1 MERMK
6 VDLLPL
12 DVQQLSV
19 EHQPLG
25 RAEIF
30 ERPIEPLNVQWGNR
44 KSAVRGVY
52 QDVGRRDWQHGF
64 CTGCKVLRASRV
76 SGHRGTLPAPTRF
89 LRMVFAM
96 DLRFSGHSSQESGQS
111 GQE

>member
-44 KSAVRGVY
+44 ESAVRGVY

-76 SGHRGTLPAPTRF
+76 SGHRGTFPAPTRF
-89 LRMVFAM
+89 
-96 DLRFSGHSSQESGQS
+96 
-111 GQE
+111 

>member
-1 MERMK
+1 MK

-12 DVQQLSV
+12 DVEQLSV

-30 ERPIEPLNVQWGNR
+30 KRPIEPLDVQWWNR
-44 KSAVRGVY
+44 ESAVRGVY
-52 QDVGRRDWQHGF
+52 QDVGRRDWQHGL

-76 SGHRGTLPAPTRF
+76 SGHRGTFSTPTRL
-89 LRMVFAM
+89 LRMVFAIGGVA
-96 DLRFSGHSSQESGQS
+96 RQPEIQESGQS